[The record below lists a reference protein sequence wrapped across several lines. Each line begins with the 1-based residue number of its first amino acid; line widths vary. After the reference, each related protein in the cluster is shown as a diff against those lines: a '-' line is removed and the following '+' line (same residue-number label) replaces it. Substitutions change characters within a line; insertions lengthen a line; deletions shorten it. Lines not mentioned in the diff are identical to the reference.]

1 MDAIGSRTRRL
12 WRRIGRRG
20 ITLLFLALVDLLY
33 PIGLAGSPAA
43 ARAGYEL
50 IMPWQVWAVLWSAT
64 GLLCLVE
71 AFVRRDRLAYTAAT
85 AMKLAWGS
93 AAFAS
98 WLVGVNPRGWLGALV
113 WVAFG
118 GLIAVISTWPE
129 EWDRL

>member
-1 MDAIGSRTRRL
+1 MASRAQRL

-20 ITLLFLALVDLLY
+20 VTLLFLALVDLLY

-50 IMPWQVWAVLWSAT
+50 LMPWRWWAVLWAAT

-71 AFVRRDRLAYTAAT
+71 AFVRWDRVAYMAAT

-93 AAFAS
+93 SALAA
-98 WLVGVNPRGWLGALV
+98 WVVGVNPRGWLGALV
-113 WVAFG
+113 WMAFG

-129 EWDRL
+129 EWDHL